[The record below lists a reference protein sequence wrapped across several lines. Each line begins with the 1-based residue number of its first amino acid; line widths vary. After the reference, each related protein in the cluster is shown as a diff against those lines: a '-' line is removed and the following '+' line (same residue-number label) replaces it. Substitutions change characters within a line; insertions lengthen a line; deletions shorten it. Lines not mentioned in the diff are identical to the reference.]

1 MRFGSGIAVALRGL
15 RSRAVLTL
23 GCVLLATIGVASAV
37 IGPTYLNAATNSI
50 VVDRLE
56 SATVSSAGLAWRL
69 DPTERDPE
77 TVLTDALRAA
87 DARAPGEFDPA
98 RSFLVTDRFDATW
111 KWHDSVDVGL
121 MAIDDGCARLVVSG
135 RCPQRPYEVLV
146 ADVDVKRGGFPVG
159 SRVPIGPDLP
169 PVVVVGSY
177 RLLDPQANW
186 FDPSW
191 FVSIPP
197 APPKDPTYH
206 PARFVTVPGSFADV
220 PSGQWWAQV
229 DRRLRVEPSLTPERA
244 DQLATIADAERARG
258 DVKVPGGTLRH
269 ADQNA
274 LRDIVDAIESERQIA
289 RDTVLPAA
297 LSLSL
302 VALLLLLRLLG
313 ESADLRRP
321 EFALLSLRGWS
332 RRRLWLFG
340 LAEPAMVLLIAAPLG
355 GFLGWRAAELLIDA
369 WLHPGLPHEL
379 PLGSLIAAG
388 AVLVAGLVAASLAL
402 VRVMRE
408 ELRDQLEATARP
420 RPLTRT
426 ELVVQITVVVA
437 AVLNAYV
444 VAGRAGRGSPGL
456 TDLMVPVLLA
466 LAGGLIGVQLTVL
479 LARRMTR
486 RTQRG
491 RRLATY
497 LSARRL
503 ARRREGALVV
513 LPVAVALGVGVFAVG
528 VDAAANTWRNGVA
541 TSRVGADLAYSTNLS
556 PEQMLSVT
564 NQVDPDGQ
572 WLMTAVVVPG
582 STSAQA
588 PPLVAIDTTREA
600 AVGQWADGLGAGSD
614 ASAIADLL
622 GPHRE
627 PPQLHGRQVSLDLTN
642 MLDVGDDLSVTLQL
656 RDAAAREHERWLSAP
671 QRGDHVVRAAI
682 PYCERGCSLVG
693 LSLGGIAASPDEM
706 RGEVVLHQLA
716 VDGRPVDIGLHDG
729 RSWRASRPYPGDN
742 GAPVVAVQPTD
753 DGLQMTVDS
762 GDRSVLAGITPTD
775 VPDVRP
781 VLATS
786 DIRLPTA
793 DHADGAPA
801 LYAGS
806 EGLYL
811 PVEVAGV
818 AEALPFVGRTGV
830 MIDLTSY
837 LREADISQSQDAA
850 TYVLAR
856 DGMPPAMAD
865 QLTAAGVSLD
875 QPLSLANERES
886 LDNDAYALSLRLY
899 LIVSVALLA
908 LALAGVSAHLIVGMP
923 GRRRDAAA
931 LRVVGVSR
939 RTVSRASLVEL
950 AITLGVAAL
959 AGVIAGVVA
968 QWVILGKIRLG
979 TADSRSPDI
988 PARIDLVSLGA
999 YTAAT
1004 AVVLLLVAGLVAR
1017 ATVRR
1022 ARAAE
1027 LRESA
1032 R

>member
-1 MRFGSGIAVALRGL
+1 VRFGRGMVVALRGL

-37 IGPTYLNAATNSI
+37 LGPAYLNAATNSI

-56 SATVSSAGLAWRL
+56 SAAVTSAGLAWRL

-77 TVLTDALRAA
+77 TALADARRAA
-87 DARAPGEFDPA
+87 DARAPSEFDPA
-98 RSFLVTDRFDATW
+98 RAFLVTDRYATTW
-111 KWHDSVDVGL
+111 KWHDSVEAGL
-121 MAIDDGCARLVVSG
+121 MAVDDGCARLIVSG

-159 SRVPIGPDLP
+159 SRVPIGAGLP
-169 PVVVVGSY
+169 PMVVVGSY
-177 RLLDPQANW
+177 RLKDPQANW

-191 FVSIPP
+191 FVSVPP
-197 APPKDPTYH
+197 APPEDPTYH
-206 PARFVTVPGSFADV
+206 PARFLTVPESFAELPLD
-220 PSGQWWAQV
+220 QWWVQV

-269 ADQNA
+269 ADQNG
-274 LRDIVDAIESERQIA
+274 LRDIVDSIESERQIA

-340 LAEPAMVLLIAAPLG
+340 LAEPAMVLLIAIPLG
-355 GFLGWRAAELLIDA
+355 GFLGWRAADLLIDA

-379 PLGSLIAAG
+379 PLGSLVAAG
-388 AVLVAGLVAASLAL
+388 AVLVAGLAAASLAL

-408 ELRDQLEATARP
+408 ELRVQLEATSRP

-426 ELVVQITVVVA
+426 ELVVQVTIVVA
-437 AVLNAYV
+437 AVLDAYL
-444 VAGRAGRGSPGL
+444 VAGRAGRGAPGL
-456 TDLMVPVLLA
+456 TDLLVPVLLA

-486 RTQRG
+486 RTQRR

-528 VDAAANTWRNGVA
+528 VDAAANTWREGVA
-541 TSRVGADLAYSTNLS
+541 TSRVGADLAYSTNLT
-556 PEQMLSVT
+556 PEQTLSVT
-564 NQVDPDGQ
+564 NRVDPDGQ
-572 WLMTAVVVPG
+572 WLMTAVVVPA
-582 STSAQA
+582 STSADA
-588 PPLVAIDTTREA
+588 PPLVAIDATREA
-600 AVGQWADGLGAGSD
+600 AVGQWADGLGAGSN

-622 GPHRE
+622 APHGE
-627 PPQLHGRQVSLDLTN
+627 PPQLRGRQLAVDLTN
-642 MLDVGDDLSVTLQL
+642 DLDVGDDLSVTLQL
-656 RDAAAREHERWLSAP
+656 RDFAARVHERWLSTPEPAD
-671 QRGDHVVRAAI
+671 QVARASI
-682 PYCERGCSLVG
+682 PYCDRGCSLVG
-693 LSLGGIAASPDEM
+693 LSLGGIAGSPDEM
-706 RGEVVLHQLA
+706 RGEVIVHGLT
-716 VDGRPVDIGLHDG
+716 VDGRPVDIGLADRG
-729 RSWRASRPYPGDN
+729 SWRASRPYPGDN
-742 GAPVVAVQPTD
+742 GASVVSAQPTG
-753 DGLQMTVDS
+753 DGLRMTVDS
-762 GDRSVLAGITPTD
+762 SDRSVLAAITPTD

-786 DIRLPTA
+786 DIRMPAA
-793 DHADGAPA
+793 DHAEGALG

-806 EGLYL
+806 EGLYV
-811 PVEVAGV
+811 PVKVVGV

-837 LREADISQSQDAA
+837 LREASVSQSQDAA

-856 DGMPPAMAD
+856 DGMPAAMAD
-865 QLTAAGVSLD
+865 RLTAAGVSLD
-875 QPLSLANERES
+875 QPLSLAAERET

-899 LIVSVALLA
+899 LIVSVVLLA
-908 LALAGVSAHLIVGMP
+908 LALAGVTAHLIVGMP

-939 RTVSRASLVEL
+939 RTVARASLVEL

-979 TADSRSPDI
+979 TADSKSPDI
-988 PARIDLVSLGA
+988 PARIDLASLGA

-1004 AVVLLLVAGLVAR
+1004 AVVLLIVAGLVAR